1 MIVYDNRAD
10 MIHHVRSDHSRN
22 KSKPVHEKSSFPKDC
37 DEYTTKRLVRQ
48 AFSAMKQKV
57 QNPKK
62 KKSARFGKN
71 GSAVFLLWKIW
82 YDQKGMVG
90 MIIAVSSEAEEC
102 ENVNVPE
109 TEEYLTA

>member
-22 KSKPVHEKSSFPKDC
+22 KSKPVHEKSSLPKDC

-57 QNPKK
+57 QNLHRMKK
-62 KKSARFGKN
+62 ITAPEN
-71 GSAVFLLWKIW
+71 TGSTVFCYEK
-82 YDQKGMVG
+82 YG
-90 MIIAVSSEAEEC
+90 MI
-102 ENVNVPE
+102 
-109 TEEYLTA
+109 

>member
-1 MIVYDNRAD
+1 MRRAPF
-10 MIHHVRSDHSRN
+10 R
-22 KSKPVHEKSSFPKDC
+22 KDC
-37 DEYTTKRLVRQ
+37 DEYTTKRLMRQ
-48 AFSAMKQKV
+48 
-57 QNPKK
+57 
-62 KKSARFGKN
+62 
-71 GSAVFLLWKIW
+71 IW